1 MKKIILLSLLLTI
14 GLVLSQII
22 PIAFPYLPE
31 WYYEFRDSFTMALL
45 AFIMI
50 YVGREFKVNLSDKK
64 MYLVDYGVAATAAG
78 FPWIL
83 CTLYFLFFLMP
94 GHENTLSEA
103 MLVGRFAAP
112 TSAGILFSML
122 AAAGLAKTW
131 TYRKAKV
138 LAIFDDL
145 DTILFLIPLKAFLT
159 GFVWQLGFELGVIM
173 LLLILGL
180 TGYRK
185 YKLPG
190 TWAWILIYSI
200 AISLICEMIFI
211 ITLDRE
217 SLAGAHIE
225 VLLPAFVLG
234 CMMRKDS
241 KKITFKEPQV
251 RFIISCIFM
260 LLVGMSLPLI
270 FGAGAE
276 AQLDMSNWEIGAH
289 VLIITII
296 SNLGKMFPV
305 FCYKKEA
312 SLRERLA
319 VSISMFPRGEVG
331 AGVLAV
337 ALSYGIQGSFI
348 IIAFLSLALNLLLT
362 GVFIMIV
369 TKILNNSSSDVIK
382 KAP

>member
-1 MKKIILLSLLLTI
+1 
-14 GLVLSQII
+14 
-22 PIAFPYLPE
+22 
-31 WYYEFRDSFTMALL
+31 MALL